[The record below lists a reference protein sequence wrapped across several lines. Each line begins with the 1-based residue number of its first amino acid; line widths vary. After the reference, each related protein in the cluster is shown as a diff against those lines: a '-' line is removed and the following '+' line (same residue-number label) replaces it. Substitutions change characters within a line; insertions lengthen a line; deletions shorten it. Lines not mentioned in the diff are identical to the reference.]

1 MQMLKRVKYLFFAV
15 VLLTFV
21 TLCVVL
27 YQKNNRPV
35 ERVDYVLDTVVVQS
49 VAGSRAAEAT
59 AAAADYLRE
68 FEQTASA
75 YREGSQVSEL
85 RRQAG
90 VAPVVLEEELYQLV
104 ARSAAL
110 CKESGGVVDITIQ
123 PVSALWRFEAE
134 EPALPQE
141 AELLR
146 NLALVGIDSLVL
158 DDSARSAYLPQKGQG
173 IELGAV
179 AKGYLCDRLAEI
191 YKEYGVQYAV
201 TSLGGNVFVYSKGDK
216 AFTVGIRNPD
226 AGEDS
231 ILGLLPVENQVIA
244 TSGDYERRFTLD
256 GREYHHI
263 LDTGTGY
270 PAQSDLKSVTVI
282 GEDGLLCDFLST
294 YYFIAG
300 SEAVRRSLS
309 DERFS
314 LVAIDRDNRVYLS
327 DNLSTFVLLDSSFT
341 VIKGGKP

>member
-110 CKESGGVVDITIQ
+110 
-123 PVSALWRFEAE
+123 
-134 EPALPQE
+134 
-141 AELLR
+141 
-146 NLALVGIDSLVL
+146 
-158 DDSARSAYLPQKGQG
+158 
-173 IELGAV
+173 
-179 AKGYLCDRLAEI
+179 
-191 YKEYGVQYAV
+191 
-201 TSLGGNVFVYSKGDK
+201 
-216 AFTVGIRNPD
+216 
-226 AGEDS
+226 
-231 ILGLLPVENQVIA
+231 
-244 TSGDYERRFTLD
+244 
-256 GREYHHI
+256 
-263 LDTGTGY
+263 
-270 PAQSDLKSVTVI
+270 
-282 GEDGLLCDFLST
+282 
-294 YYFIAG
+294 
-300 SEAVRRSLS
+300 
-309 DERFS
+309 
-314 LVAIDRDNRVYLS
+314 
-327 DNLSTFVLLDSSFT
+327 
-341 VIKGGKP
+341 